1 VPKQR
6 LAVALL
12 LPDAVAAEVDGLRRA
27 LGADLDMVPPHVTL
41 VPPVNVRD
49 DALADALAVL
59 RAAASAVTPAPL
71 RLDLGPPTTFHPVT
85 PVVYLAV
92 GGDLASLAELRDRVF
107 TPPLARPIGFDFV
120 PHVTL
125 NEDMD
130 PERIPAAVAAL
141 ADFPASVEIDRVHVL
156 RETPGRLWRP
166 VADAPFVTPAVVGRG
181 GLPTELTVT
190 DLVDPIAARVLPA
203 GGGEGGALDAFDLLD
218 PLDLPAG
225 DPWAITARRD
235 GEVLGV
241 AHGRVVGDRLDVDAL
256 VVAPEHRRQGVGRHL
271 RAQVEALAAGRSLAE
286 IRWPG

>member
-1 VPKQR
+1 MPKQR

-12 LPDAVAAEVDGLRRA
+12 LPPPVAAEVDGLRRA
-27 LGADLDMVPPHVTL
+27 LGADVERVPPHVTL

-49 DALADALAVL
+49 DALAEALAVL
-59 RAAASAVTPAPL
+59 RAAATATTPAPL
-71 RLDLGPPTTFHPVT
+71 RLSLGPPTTFHPVT

-92 GGDLASLAELRDRVF
+92 AGDLAGLAELRDRVF
-107 TPPLARPIGFDFV
+107 TPPLARPIGFEFV

-125 NEDMD
+125 NEDME

-141 ADFPASVEIDRVHVL
+141 ADFTAEVELDRVHVL
-156 RETPGRLWRP
+156 RESPGRFWRP

-190 DLVDPIAARVLPA
+190 DLVDPVAAAVLPA
-203 GGGEGGALDAFDLLD
+203 AGAGPGDDGEA
-218 PLDLPAG
+218 PAAAAG
-225 DPWAITARRD
+225 TPWAITARRH
-235 GEVLGV
+235 GEVVGV
-241 AHGRVVGDRLDVDAL
+241 AHGRVIGDRVEVEAL

-271 RAQVEALAAGRSLAE
+271 RAQVEALAAGRSLPE

>member
-1 VPKQR
+1 VPKHR

-12 LPDAVAAEVDGLRRA
+12 LPGAVAAEVDGLRRA
-27 LGADLDMVPPHVTL
+27 LGADLDFVPPHVTL

-92 GGDLASLAELRDRVF
+92 GGDLAALADLRERVF
-107 TPPLARPIGFDFV
+107 TPPLARPIGFEFV

-130 PERIPAAVAAL
+130 PERIPAAVAGL
-141 ADFPASVEIDRVHVL
+141 ADFTAAVEVDRVHML
-156 RETPGRLWRP
+156 RENPDRQWRP

-190 DLVDPIAARVLPA
+190 DLVDPVAARALPA
-203 GGGEGGALDAFDLLD
+203 GAGDDALD
-218 PLDLPAG
+218 PLDPLDAPGG

-235 GEVLGV
+235 GEVVGV

-256 VVAPEHRRQGVGRHL
+256 VVVPEHRRQGVGRHL